1 MSTQSWP
8 GASPALSP
16 RASLPITLRRMP
28 TTQSPQLMAH
38 SVGRTLSRV
47 RGPIL
52 LAVSGGV
59 DSMALLHL
67 ATRLRSVRR
76 RCVVATFDHGT
87 GPHATRAARLVR
99 ATARALEIDVVSGRA
114 RTVGSSEAEW
124 RQMRWSFLRSV
135 AERRDATIVT
145 AHSRDDQIE
154 TVVMR
159 LLRGASARGLAGLY
173 AASPIVRPLLGV
185 TRHAIER
192 YARAHAVQFVDD
204 PTNSSRDFL
213 RNRVRLD
220 LLPAIRVV
228 MPSFEQEIVTLSK
241 RAARVRRETERLA
254 QRFLVASERDRIE
267 VSAAALDGLAPVS
280 LALLWP
286 AFVAY
291 LGVPLDRRGVI
302 RASEFS
308 ERSHPGQRA
317 QCGGGI
323 TLERTAETILVRRGE
338 SPAPATVELGLA
350 VEFGVWRIRRVSA
363 RAFRMHV
370 ARSGSSWAAAVERPG
385 SLRVRA
391 WRPGDRVHASGQS
404 APRRVKRYF
413 SELAIPVSERKSWP
427 VVVGEQGVVW
437 VPGVCLPPAPS
448 EHVGHQL
455 TYMICE
461 RRAG

>member
-1 MSTQSWP
+1 MA
-8 GASPALSP
+8 GAPASAESSGQP
-16 RASLPITLRRMP
+16 ATITLTRMP
-28 TTQSPQLMAH
+28 TTQSPQLVAKI
-38 SVGRTLSRV
+38 VGRTFSRV
-47 RGPIL
+47 RGPIV

-59 DSMALLHL
+59 DSMALLHM
-67 ATRLRSVRR
+67 AARSRSVRR

-99 ATARALEIDVVSGRA
+99 ATARALGIEVVSGRA

-124 RQMRWSFLRSV
+124 REMRWSFLRSV
-135 AERRDATIVT
+135 AARRGATIVT

-154 TVVMR
+154 TVVIR
-159 LLRGASARGLAGLY
+159 LLRGASARGLTGLY

-185 TRHAIER
+185 TRRAIER
-192 YARAHAVQFVDD
+192 YAEAHAIEFVDD

-220 LLPAIRVV
+220 VLPAIRAVR
-228 MPSFEQEIVTLSK
+228 PSFEREIVTLSK

-254 QRFLVASERDRIE
+254 RRFLVASGSDQVE
-267 VSAAALDGLAPVS
+267 VSAAALNGLAPES

-286 AFVAY
+286 VFVAY

-308 ERSHPGQRA
+308 ARSHPGQRA

-323 TLERTAETILVRRGE
+323 TLERTADTILVGRGE
-338 SPAPATVELGLA
+338 TPTPATVELGST

-363 RAFRMHV
+363 RAFRTHV
-370 ARSGSSWAAAVERPG
+370 ARIGGSWAAAVEQPNY
-385 SLRVRA
+385 LRVRA
-391 WRPGDRVHASGQS
+391 WQPGDRVQASGQS

-427 VVVGEQGVVW
+427 VVVGEEGVVW
-437 VPGVCLPPAPS
+437 VPGVCLAPAPT
-448 EHVGHQL
+448 EHLGHQL